1 MTNNKLALWQPKDVQ
16 ILPANAQEPAEIV
29 PHAQQ
34 LSNRDRNQVVVGF
47 KAGNYEMVVN
57 FVWIKA
63 MASLKRE
70 LATVGMRFLGEMLGR
85 PDLSEDVDVVD
96 SITDREA
103 IRLAE
108 ELGVVSST
116 EAMRLRQS
124 QELVTHF
131 SKLDPSLIDE
141 EGIQMEEL
149 EAKSTLRVCVKNIL
163 GKPKIQ
169 VATEFVEFRGALES
183 RTLDNNDRQIKN
195 LHASPYFFRR
205 LTISIL
211 LSVISEASGAKLEHS
226 LANMNLILPLVW
238 DGLRDTEKW
247 QVGRTYA
254 EVHSEGMTT
263 AMGGLRKALLKV
275 EGFDFVPES
284 LRSTTF
290 IDAAEKVIKAHEGF
304 DNFYLEEAPM
314 KVLKRLGTVI
324 PTPAFP
330 ICASAILAVR
340 LGNRYGKSYSA
351 SPIAGDML
359 DRFTSDRW
367 EYYLN
372 QCLPGD
378 IRILDKLFHDRPR
391 KECSRLVTKYELPGL
406 NINNRDVKRLIGS
419 AESKNH
425 QKTEHYAKILRQQ
438 YYGKRQVG
446 R

>member
-1 MTNNKLALWQPKDVQ
+1 MPNNELALWQPKDVQ
-16 ILPANAQEPAEIV
+16 ILPANAKKPAEIV
-29 PHAQQ
+29 PFARQ
-34 LSNRDRNQVVVGF
+34 LSTRDRNQVVHGF
-47 KAGNYEMVVN
+47 KAGNYEMAVN

-108 ELGVVSST
+108 ELGVVSLT

-124 QELVTHF
+124 QELVAHF
-131 SKLDPSLIDE
+131 SKLDPSLIDA
-141 EGIQMEEL
+141 EGIEMEEL
-149 EAKSTLRVCVKNIL
+149 EAITTLKTCVRNIL

-169 VATEFVEFRGALES
+169 VATEFVEFREALES
-183 RTLDNNDRQIKN
+183 RTLDSEDLQIKS
-195 LHASPYFFRR
+195 LLTSPYFFRR

-211 LSVISEASGAKLEHS
+211 LSVIDEASGAKLEHS
-226 LANMNLILPLVW
+226 LANMNVILPLLW

-254 EVHSEGMTT
+254 EVHSEGKTT

-290 IDAAEKVIKAHEGF
+290 MDAAEKVIKAHEGF

-314 KVLKRLGTVI
+314 KVLKRLGSII
-324 PTPAFP
+324 PTPALP
-330 ICASAILAVR
+330 ICSSAILAVR
-340 LGNRYGKSYSA
+340 LGNRYGKSRYA
-351 SPIAGDML
+351 YPIANNML

-372 QCLPGD
+372 QCLPSD
-378 IRILDKLFHDRPR
+378 IRILDKLLYDNPR
-391 KECSRLVTKYELPGL
+391 KEWFRLVAKYEFPNL
-406 NINNRDVKRLIGS
+406 NIKNRDVKSLISS
-419 AESKNH
+419 AERNNH
-425 QKTEHYAKILRQQ
+425 QRTEHYAKVLRQK
-438 YYGKRQVG
+438 YYGKN
-446 R
+446 

>member
-1 MTNNKLALWQPKDVQ
+1 MTDEKLVLWQPKEVQ
-16 ILPANAQEPAEIV
+16 ILPSNVDKPVKIV
-29 PHAQQ
+29 PFAVQ
-34 LSNRDRNQVVVGF
+34 LSDRDRKQIVHGF
-47 KAGNYEMVVN
+47 EAGNYEMVVN

-70 LATVGMRFLGEMLGR
+70 LSTVGMAFLGEMLSR

-116 EAMRLRQS
+116 EALRLRQS
-124 QELVTHF
+124 QELVAHF

-141 EGIQMEEL
+141 EGIAMEKM
-149 EAKSTLRVCVKNIL
+149 EAISTLKVCVKNIL

-169 VATEFVEFRGALES
+169 VATEFVEFRDALES
-183 RTLDNNDRQIKN
+183 KTLEKNDPKIKG

-205 LTISIL
+205 LTISVL
-211 LSVISEASGAKLEHS
+211 LSVISDALGAKLENT
-226 LANMNLILPLVW
+226 LANLNLILPLVW
-238 DGLRDTEKW
+238 HGLRDTEKW
-247 QVGRTYA
+247 QVGQTYA
-254 EVHSEGMTT
+254 EVHSEGKTT

-284 LRSTTF
+284 LRSATF
-290 IDAAEKVIKAHEGF
+290 VEAAEKVIMAHEGF
-304 DNFYLEEAPM
+304 DNFYLEESPM
-314 KVLKRLGTVI
+314 KVLKGLGSVI

-340 LGNRYGKSYSA
+340 LGNYYGRSFYA
-351 SPIAGDML
+351 SPIARYML
-359 DRFTSDRW
+359 DKFTPDRW

-378 IRILDKLFHDRPR
+378 MRIIDKFSYDKARKVWFLLVKKHGLSDLNVKDKNVRGVIRAAER
-391 KECSRLVTKYELPGL
+391 K
-406 NINNRDVKRLIGS
+406 D
-419 AESKNH
+419 H
-425 QKTEHYAKILRQQ
+425 QKTEHFAAVLRRQ
-438 YYGKRQVG
+438 YYGRDK
-446 R
+446 